1 MKTQLDDA
9 HRAMSRD
16 PGAERDLRNAISYE
30 ESDQRSLTV
39 ECIRHRAKKQGRSQ
53 LFQFSSS
60 SKFTVGDNLPVST
73 DLGGK
78 DE

>member
-1 MKTQLDDA
+1 MKTQSDDA

-16 PGAERDLRNAISYE
+16 PGAERELWSE

-39 ECIRHRAKKQGRSQ
+39 ECIQHRAKKQGRSQ